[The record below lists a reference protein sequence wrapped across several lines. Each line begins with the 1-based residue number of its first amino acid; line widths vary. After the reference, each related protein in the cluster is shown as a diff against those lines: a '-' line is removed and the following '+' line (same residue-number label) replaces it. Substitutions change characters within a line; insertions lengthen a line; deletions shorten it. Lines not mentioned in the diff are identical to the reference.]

1 MTTFRMMKIIE
12 KIGLALLVIGCL
24 GFIVPGLEAA
34 TIKVNCNKGE
44 SVQRAL
50 DNLTGPATIDV
61 KGTCSENVVIMK
73 DDVSLQGGNYVALD
87 PARDTILVQGARR
100 VAITSVTVTGGKN
113 GVAAYQGGSLTLE
126 NSIIKTNA
134 EKGVVAVYG
143 SSVTVN
149 SCTIQGNTLQGVL
162 VNDNSALV
170 LTNSTITG
178 NLAAGVLVQRASSA
192 RIGLSITGVS
202 GPNVITNNGG
212 PGVNVS
218 RSAYA
223 LIDGNTITGNSG
235 SGIGIEGASATV
247 TNNTI
252 GGNKKKGIT
261 VSSAGNARIGITE
274 GDQPRPNTI
283 ENNVYEGIE
292 ISNSAA
298 AYILANTIQNNGL
311 TTFRPGVAINRATGR
326 LMGDNAIQGNG
337 GHGVA
342 VNLGALFQ
350 GKGDFFDLT
359 PGPDLITNNGYSGI
373 SGWNGAS
380 LDIRNATIYGNI
392 ENGIALSLRSTL
404 RIYDSTVSTNLN
416 HGISVYDGSAASF
429 NHPTGNPAVI
439 SDNVHWGV
447 FCGDLESSYTGGTT
461 GVTGNG
467 SGQVSCTG
475 F

>member
-1 MTTFRMMKIIE
+1 MKTLRMMKIIE
-12 KIGLALLVIGCL
+12 KMGLALMVIGFL
-24 GFIVPGLEAA
+24 GLTVSGLEAA
-34 TIKVNCNKGE
+34 TIEVKCDKGK
-44 SVQRAL
+44 SVQSAL
-50 DNLTGPATIDV
+50 DGLTGPATLV
-61 KGTCSENVVIMK
+61 VTGTCLENVVIKK
-73 DDVSLQGGNYVALD
+73 DDVSLQGGTYDASD

-100 VAITSVTVTGGKN
+100 VVIRGVTVKGGRN
-113 GVAAYQGGSLTLE
+113 GVTAYQGGSLTLE
-126 NSIIKTNA
+126 NSIIETNA
-134 EKGVVAVYG
+134 EKGVAAVYG

-149 SCTIQGNTLQGVL
+149 SCTIRDNTQQGVL

-178 NLAAGVLVQRASSA
+178 NDAAGVLVQRASSA
-192 RIGLSITGVS
+192 RIGRSIAGVL
-202 GPNVITNNGG
+202 GVNEITNNGG
-212 PGVNVS
+212 AGVNVS

-235 SGIGIEGASATV
+235 NGISIEGASATV
-247 TNNTI
+247 TNNMI
-252 GGNKKKGIT
+252 QNNQKGIM
-261 VSSAGNARIGITE
+261 VSSSGNARIGITE
-274 GDQPRPNTI
+274 GDQPGSNTI
-283 ENNVYEGIE
+283 ANNGYEGIE

-298 AYILANTIQNNGL
+298 AYILANTIQNNGGADH
-311 TTFRPGVAINRATGR
+311 RPGVAINRATGR
-326 LMGDNAIQGNG
+326 LIGGNTIQGNA

-359 PGPDLITNNGYSGI
+359 PGPDIITNNGYSGI

-404 RIYDSTVSTNLN
+404 RIYDSTVSTNLK
-416 HGISVYDGSAASF
+416 HGISVYDGSAAAF

-439 SDNVHWGV
+439 TGNVGDAV
-447 FCGDLESSYTGGTT
+447 FCNDQESSCTGDTS
-461 GVTGNG
+461 GVTGKIR
-467 SGQVSCTG
+467 CTG